1 MMFCK
6 VCFTILL
13 ILTVL
18 TSCAKQ
24 PVASETI
31 AEGAISAATAIEQ
44 TLPKECATQAIKT
57 QITALKT
64 QIKAITAASESE
76 KQVIEQEKIRWK
88 WAFLSLVMAIALFIA
103 KKVFV

>member
-1 MMFCK
+1 MFCK

-31 AEGAISAATAIEQ
+31 ADSAISAATAIEQ
-44 TLPKECATQAIKT
+44 ALPKECATQAIKT

-88 WAFLSLVMAIALFIA
+88 WAFLSLVMAVALFIA

>member
-1 MMFCK
+1 MK
-6 VCFTILL
+6 HFTILL
-13 ILTVL
+13 IFTVL
-18 TSCAKQ
+18 LSGCAKQ

-31 AEGAISAATAIEQ
+31 ADSAISAATAIEQ

-64 QIKAITAASESE
+64 QIKAITVAAESE

-88 WAFLSLVMAIALFIA
+88 WAFLALVMAIVAFVLR
-103 KKVFV
+103 KVLK